1 MLAFETGACD
11 TTDTPVSPTCDP
23 LTGPESSGPCPQ
35 PRCLDLG
42 YRHVCKYVTRYAMNN
57 EKCCPIPCN
66 VECDDSNNENTPS
79 AS

>member
-1 MLAFETGACD
+1 MCLTFEKGACD

-35 PRCLDLG
+35 PRCQPPQQG
-42 YRHVCKYVTRYAMNN
+42 CKYVTRYAMNN
-57 EKCCPIPCN
+57 DKCCPIPCN
-66 VECDDSNNENTPS
+66 VECDDSNNDNTPS